1 MRGYR
6 VTASSGRD
14 LQSAISKAG
23 WRIIPL
29 LSVGYLFAY
38 IDRVNVSFASTQMN
52 VDLGFSATVYGLGAG
67 LFYLAYALVEI
78 PSNVLLMRFGARRWL
93 ARIMIMW
100 GLLAISMMFVKTPT
114 QFYTVRFLL
123 GLSEAGFFPGVM
135 YYLST
140 WFPTKQRG
148 KAMGLFYVAN
158 PLAVFVMGF
167 ISKPLLAMDGLYDL
181 RGWQWMFLIEGIPP
195 VLIGLAVLMF
205 LPDRPDEVKWLSDGE
220 RESLRVAVAEHPQA
234 HEDHSAGRMLS
245 VLADKRVLLLT
256 AIYLLTL
263 AAGTTFILSAPAILM
278 ERTGWDIGHVGWLI
292 SAGGLT
298 AAAFMLIGGWITD
311 HRGERYTV
319 LYVALGFDVIG
330 YLMIAAAPSAW
341 MVAAGLI
348 LSQIGRGAHSTA
360 QVALWADVLK
370 DRRMAIGA
378 AAISSVANVGVWLL
392 PIGFGMAKDATG
404 GYTFGLWAFPVMHV
418 LAIVATV
425 VLMRMVRVKKTVAA
439 A

>member
-1 MRGYR
+1 M
-6 VTASSGRD
+6 SS
-14 LQSAISKAG
+14 LQAQTTELTRRAVSKAG
-23 WRIIPL
+23 WRILPL
-29 LSVGYLFAY
+29 LAVGYLFAY

-52 VDLGFSATVYGLGAG
+52 VDLMFSATVYGIGAG

-78 PSNVLLMRFGARRWL
+78 PSNVLLIRFGARRWL

-100 GLLAISMMFVKTPT
+100 GLIAIAMMFVKTPV
-114 QFYTVRFLL
+114 QFYSLRFLL
-123 GLSEAGFFPGVM
+123 GLAEAGFFPGVM

-140 WFPTKQRG
+140 WFPTRQRG

-167 ISKPLLAMDGLYDL
+167 ISKPLLALDGTAGLQ
-181 RGWQWMFLIEGIPP
+181 GWQWMFLIEGIPP
-195 VLIGLAVLMF
+195 VLIGLAILIF
-205 LPDRPDEVKWLSDGE
+205 LPDSPAKVPWLTEGE
-220 RESLRVAVAEHPQA
+220 RHSLTQAVAEHPQQ
-234 HEDHSAGRMLS
+234 HEDHSGAGMLAI
-245 VLADKRVLLLT
+245 LADKRVLLL
-256 AIYLLTL
+256 ALIYLLTL

-278 ERTGWDIGHVGWLI
+278 ERTGWDIGHAGWLI

-319 LYVALGFDVIG
+319 LFVALGFDIVG
-330 YLMIAAAPSAW
+330 YLIIAAAHSPW
-341 MVAAGLI
+341 LIAAGLI
-348 LSQIGRGAHSTA
+348 LSQVGRGAHSTA

-378 AAISSVANVGVWLL
+378 AAISSVANIGVWLM

-404 GYTFGLWAFPVMHV
+404 GYVAGLWAMPVMHV
-418 LAIVATV
+418 LALGAA
-425 VLMRMVRVKKTVAA
+425 VLLWRRTRRA
-439 A
+439 

>member
-1 MRGYR
+1 MKQG
-6 VTASSGRD
+6 ANAELG
-14 LQSAISKAG
+14 SAISKAG

-29 LSVGYLFAY
+29 LSLGYLFAY

-52 VDLGFSATVYGLGAG
+52 VDLGFSATIYGFGAG
-67 LFYLAYALVEI
+67 LFYLAYAMVEI
-78 PSNVLLMRFGARRWL
+78 PSNMLLMRFGARRWL

-100 GLLAISMMFVKTPT
+100 GLLAISMMFVKTPM

-135 YYLST
+135 FYLST

-195 VLIGLAVLMF
+195 VLIGIALLAF
-205 LPDRPDEVKWLSDGE
+205 LPDRPDEVKWLTEGE
-220 RESLRVAVAEHPQA
+220 RASLKSAVAEHPNK
-234 HEDHSAGRMLS
+234 HEDHSAAGMLAI
-245 VLADKRVLLLT
+245 LADKRVLLLT
-256 AIYLLTL
+256 LIYLLTL

-278 ERTGWDIGHVGWLI
+278 ERTGWEVGQVGWLI

-319 LYVALGFDVIG
+319 LYVALVFDIVG
-330 YLMIAAAPSAW
+330 YFMIAAAPTPW
-341 MVAAGLI
+341 LIAAGLI
-348 LSQIGRGAHSTA
+348 ISQIGRGAHSTA

-392 PIGFGMAKDATG
+392 PIGFGMARDATV
-404 GYTFGLWAFPVMHV
+404 GYALGLWAFPAMHV
-418 LAIVATV
+418 IAFFGAVA
-425 VLMRMVRVKKTVAA
+425 LWRSGAKKAV
-439 A
+439 

>member
-1 MRGYR
+1 MADTNTPELSR
-6 VTASSGRD
+6 
-14 LQSAISKAG
+14 AISKAG

-29 LSVGYLFAY
+29 LSIGYLFAY

-52 VDLGFSATVYGLGAG
+52 VDLGFSATIYGFGAG

-100 GLLAISMMFVKTPT
+100 GLLAISMMFVKTPL

-140 WFPTKQRG
+140 WFPTRQRG

-167 ISKPLLAMDGLYDL
+167 ISKPLLAMDGHLDL

-195 VLIGLAVLMF
+195 VLIGLAVLLF
-205 LPDRPDEVKWLSDGE
+205 LPDRPDEVKWLSERE
-220 RESLRVAVAEHPQA
+220 RESLKRAVSEHPQA
-234 HEDHSAGRMLS
+234 HEDHSASKVLH
-245 VLADKRVLLLT
+245 VLADHRVLLLT

-278 ERTGWDIGHVGWLI
+278 ERTGWDVGQVGWLI

-298 AAAFMLIGGWITD
+298 AAAFMLIGGWVTD

-319 LYVALGFDVIG
+319 LFGALAFDVLG
-330 YLMIAAAPSAW
+330 YLLIALAPSTTLI
-341 MVAAGLI
+341 VAGVI

-378 AAISSVANVGVWLL
+378 AAISSVANIGVWLL

-404 GYTFGLWAFPVMHV
+404 SYAAGLWAFPVMHV
-418 LAIVATV
+418 IAMAAAWM
-425 VLMRMVRVKKTVAA
+425 LMRSLKGK
-439 A
+439 

>member
-1 MRGYR
+1 M
-6 VTASSGRD
+6 TQASAAD
-14 LQSAISKAG
+14 LPRAISKAG

-29 LSVGYLFAY
+29 LSIGYLFAY

-52 VDLGFSATVYGLGAG
+52 VDLGFSATIYGFGAG

-78 PSNVLLMRFGARRWL
+78 PSNVLLMKFGARRWL

-100 GLLAISMMFVKTPT
+100 GLLAISMMFVKTPM

-140 WFPTKQRG
+140 WFPTQQRG

-181 RGWQWMFLIEGIPP
+181 RGWQWMFLLEGIPP
-195 VLIGLAVLMF
+195 VLIGLAVLAF
-205 LPDRPDEVKWLSDGE
+205 LPDKPDDVKWLSEAE
-220 RESLRVAVAEHPQA
+220 RASLKAAVAEHPNK
-234 HEDHSAGRMLS
+234 HEDHSAAGMLAI
-245 VLADKRVLLLT
+245 LGDKRVLLLT

-319 LYVALGFDVIG
+319 LYVALAFDIVG
-330 YLMIAAAPSAW
+330 YLLIAAAPAAW
-341 MVAAGLI
+341 MIAAGVI
-348 LSQIGRGAHSTA
+348 ISQVGRGAHSTA

-404 GYTFGLWAFPVMHV
+404 GYTAGLWALPVMHV
-418 LAIVATV
+418 LAFIAAVA
-425 VLMRMVRVKKTVAA
+425 LMRSGRVKTN
-439 A
+439 

>member
-1 MRGYR
+1 M
-6 VTASSGRD
+6 AD
-14 LQSAISKAG
+14 PLKSAVSKAG
-23 WRIIPL
+23 WRILPL
-29 LSVGYLFAY
+29 LSLGYLFAY

-52 VDLGFSATVYGLGAG
+52 VDLGFSATIYGFGAG

-100 GLLAISMMFVKTPT
+100 GLIAICMMFVRTPV
-114 QFYTVRFLL
+114 QFYALRFLL

-140 WFPTKQRG
+140 WFPSRQRG
-148 KAMGLFYVAN
+148 KAMGMFYVAN

-167 ISKPLLAMDGLYDL
+167 ISKPLLALNGAAGL
-181 RGWQWMFLIEGIPP
+181 RGWQWMFLIEGVPP
-195 VLIGLAVLMF
+195 VLIGLAILLF
-205 LPDRPDEVKWLSDGE
+205 LPDRPAEVSWLDEAE
-220 RESLRVAVAEHPQA
+220 RKNLQAAVAAHPQG
-234 HEDHSAGRMLS
+234 HEDHSASGILH
-245 VLADKRVLLLT
+245 VLADTRVLLLT

-278 ERTGWDIGHVGWLI
+278 ERTGWDIGWAGWLI

-311 HRGERYTV
+311 RRGERYSV
-319 LYVALGFDVIG
+319 LFVALGFDTLG
-330 YLMIAAAPSAW
+330 YLMI
-341 MVAAGLI
+341 VATHSPWLIATGLI
-348 LSQIGRGAHSTA
+348 LSQVGRGAHSTA

-378 AAISSVANVGVWLL
+378 AVISSTANVGVWLM

-404 GYTFGLWAFPVMHV
+404 GYVAGLWAMPVMHV
-418 LAIVATV
+418 LALIAAVALWRRAKSARLNAPPATPPA
-425 VLMRMVRVKKTVAA
+425 T
-439 A
+439 